1 LAEIEAALI
10 EWFEPPLNRSRIV
23 HPVIIPGAPGVYV
36 DIGSYWP
43 KNLSVNAA
51 YEELLMQGRKVDR
64 RTLVAAKTGILT
76 KSEYLTLIRLRDW
89 VREISGNPSL
99 TVDDLLKIENEC
111 KRDEH

>member
-1 LAEIEAALI
+1 MSNNVLALARESIDVNAL
-10 EWFEPPLNRSRIV
+10 ELNMR
-23 HPVIIPGAPGVYV
+23 VYV

-111 KRDEH
+111 KRDEQ